1 MPEPKKIAIVVS
13 AASSYARSVVEGV
26 HAYARQG
33 GPFEFYIDFDIARPR
48 AMRDLKRA
56 AGRLGFD
63 GILADIWRRIFL
75 EDILKVGVPV
85 VDVSGTWN
93 PADVPS
99 VHVDN
104 AAAGRMVARYFLDK
118 GLSHFAFCGT
128 GQPLH
133 CQQRQKAFASELAK
147 AGYECDVFLYNSGRE
162 VRLDDQE
169 RVLEEWLASLPK
181 PVGLMCWFDL
191 RVRDIVHACRRAGI
205 AIPHEVAIVG
215 VDNDELAGI
224 FCNLPVSSVDV
235 SPKHIGY
242 RAMALL
248 DKMIR
253 GAPKPASHV
262 LVRPSRLVS
271 RASSDMVAVANAD
284 VAAAVR
290 YIEDHAGEPMQIKE
304 LLRVVP
310 ISRRALEVHF
320 RNLYGRTPHQQL
332 LHLRVER
339 AKALL
344 VESDLDLAAIA
355 LRTGFREPSPFS
367 VTFRKLTGMTPRDY
381 RKRNRLR

>member
-1 MPEPKKIAIVVS
+1 MPTSVGAGIACERPWKYTMPEPKKIAIVVS

-26 HAYARQG
+26 HAYARHG

-162 VRLDDQE
+162 VRLDQRGQE
-169 RVLEEWLASLPK
+169 AQ
-181 PVGLMCWFDL
+181 
-191 RVRDIVHACRRAGI
+191 A
-205 AIPHEVAIVG
+205 
-215 VDNDELAGI
+215 
-224 FCNLPVSSVDV
+224 
-235 SPKHIGY
+235 
-242 RAMALL
+242 
-248 DKMIR
+248 
-253 GAPKPASHV
+253 
-262 LVRPSRLVS
+262 
-271 RASSDMVAVANAD
+271 
-284 VAAAVR
+284 
-290 YIEDHAGEPMQIKE
+290 
-304 LLRVVP
+304 
-310 ISRRALEVHF
+310 
-320 RNLYGRTPHQQL
+320 
-332 LHLRVER
+332 
-339 AKALL
+339 
-344 VESDLDLAAIA
+344 
-355 LRTGFREPSPFS
+355 
-367 VTFRKLTGMTPRDY
+367 
-381 RKRNRLR
+381 